1 MEATARH
8 DPALEHGK
16 VEMDAIRRE
25 FYSRLT
31 YGPRFVRHYRH
42 RRQAGYSVGRA
53 VRSARR
59 RMRQPG
65 P

>member
-1 MEATARH
+1 M
-8 DPALEHGK
+8 DPIWRG
-16 VEMDAIRRE
+16 

-53 VRSARR
+53 VRSTRR
-59 RMRQPG
+59 RMRQLP